1 MIDAFIGNS
10 IVETSIYKLIEI
22 LIQHYLTLSEIL
34 IHYLTLSEILIQH
47 YLTLSEIL
55 IQHYLTLSEIP
66 IKPLLAR
73 TYLFVSTYQ
82 WFGEVRG
89 PQYSPCYSAVLRDMY
104 CIATNGSVRDAV

>member
-1 MIDAFIGNS
+1 MIDAFTGNS

-22 LIQHYLTLSEIL
+22 P
-34 IHYLTLSEILIQH
+34 IQH

-66 IKPLLAR
+66 IQHYLTLSEIPIKPLLAR
-73 TYLFVSTYQ
+73 THLFVSTYQ